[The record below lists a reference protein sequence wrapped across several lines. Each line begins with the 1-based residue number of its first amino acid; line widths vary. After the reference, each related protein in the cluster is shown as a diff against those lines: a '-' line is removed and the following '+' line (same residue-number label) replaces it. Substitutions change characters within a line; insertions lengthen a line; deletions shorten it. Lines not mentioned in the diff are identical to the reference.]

1 MHREPLLGCT
11 IKSKMGLSKKKE
23 YDTARYECLHGGL
36 GFTKDD
42 ENVNSQTFM
51 RFAKGKRT
59 LTTIYVLGRD
69 NFVFY
74 DEAIYKA

>member
-1 MHREPLLGCT
+1 MIIR
-11 IKSKMGLSKKKE
+11 KKKKKE
-23 YDTARYECLHGGL
+23 YDTTSYGCLRGGL

-42 ENVNSQTFM
+42 ENVNSHTFM